1 MNKIYNEFINYSK
14 NNFKRNLSWLDRDVD
29 SPTHGS
35 FDRNY
40 WHYKITDFNSDIL
53 QQGIYTLIALYK
65 ENIPNSYNK
74 LKLKKL
80 ILSVTKYTIKSY
92 QKNSSFNEYYPNED
106 GYPPLAFIS
115 NVLGDTFIE
124 FPEFLELKNIKKT
137 YKEINLYLS
146 KLTEFNASNQYAVGI
161 AGLYKFLKFF
171 PELKNNVNINF
182 HLNNILKLQDN
193 EEGWFNEYDGFDL
206 GYLSVTLEALSDIY
220 EISENHKIKKSIDLI
235 IDFVYKIIDKNGQLP
250 FTINS
255 RNTEYFLP
263 YGLVKNLN
271 INNKCGPILNSL
283 YNSMDT
289 NNHFIKGNDDRYH
302 SHYIFSSI
310 LKSLPYL
317 KNINSFAN
325 LNFIENIKFNNA
337 GIVKKY
343 VKDFDVTVYVGLKKG
358 GIIRIHDHKNKKIFL
373 QNGFR
378 VFRGKT
384 LLTNNFQSNDWKFNI
399 DNEELA
405 CEGYFVKTNFI
416 ISSPIKHFLL
426 RLASFTLGKR
436 IIKFLKR
443 LMIFN
448 KSSRKHVFKRKIRFV
463 DGLII
468 EDTFSGLK
476 GHELKINPKQNLRH
490 VASAD
495 IFSEEDFFEDIIEFN
510 MKLIHED
517 SYEIVNKFKFN

>member
-14 NNFKRNLSWLDRDVD
+14 NNFKRNLSWLDRDTD

-53 QQGIYTLIALYK
+53 QQGIYTLISLYK
-65 ENIPNSYNK
+65 DDIPNNYNK

-80 ILSVTKYTIKSY
+80 IFSVTQYTIKSY
-92 QKNSSFNEYYPNED
+92 QQNSSFNEYYPNED

-124 FPEFLELKNIKKT
+124 FPEFLELKDIKNIYKK
-137 YKEINLYLS
+137 INLYLS
-146 KLTEFNASNQYAVGI
+146 KLTEFNASNQYAIGI
-161 AGLYKFLKFF
+161 AGLYKFLEFF
-171 PELKNNVNINF
+171 PDFKNIININF
-182 HLNNILKLQDN
+182 HLDNILKLQDN
-193 EEGWFNEYDGFDL
+193 KEGWFNEYDGFDL

-220 EISENHKIKKSIDLI
+220 EITENNKIKTSIDLI

-263 YGLVKNLN
+263 YGLVKNLST
-271 INNKCGPILNSL
+271 NNKCGPILNL
-283 YNSMDT
+283 LFNNMDT
-289 NNHFIKGNDDRYH
+289 NDHFIKGNDDRYH

-310 LKSLPYL
+310 LKCLPHL
-317 KNINSFAN
+317 KNKNSFAQ
-325 LNFIENIKFNNA
+325 LDFIENIKFENA
-337 GIVKKY
+337 GIIKKY
-343 VKDFDVTVYVGLKKG
+343 FKNYDITIYVGLKKG
-358 GIIRIHDHKNKKIFL
+358 GIIRVHDHKNQKIFL

-378 VFRGKT
+378 AMKGKT
-384 LLTNNFQSNDWKFNI
+384 ILTNNFQSKNWKFNI
-399 DNEELA
+399 NNEEII
-405 CEGYFVKTNFI
+405 CEGYFIKSNFI
-416 ISSPIKHFLL
+416 ISSPVKHFLL
-426 RLASFTLGKR
+426 RLASFALGNK

-448 KSSRKHVFKRKIRFV
+448 KISKKHSYKRKIKFK
-463 DGLII
+463 DNFII
-468 EDTFSGLK
+468 EDIFVGFSGYK
-476 GHELKINPKQNLRH
+476 LKINPKQNLRH

-495 IFSEEDFFEDIIEFN
+495 IFSEEDFCEDIIELN
-510 MKLIHED
+510 PKLIQED
-517 SYEIVNKFKFN
+517 FFEIKNKFKFN